1 MRAARASTSPNARYV
16 VGIDFGTLSG
26 RALLVDVEDGRE
38 VATAVQEYADGVIEE
53 TLPGDRTRLPP
64 DTALQ
69 NPADYL
75 KALSATIPRMIR
87 SAKIRPEQVIGI
99 GTDFTSCTM
108 LPVKAD
114 GAPLCADKQ
123 WRRNPHAWVKIWKHH
138 AAQPEA
144 NFINEIGRQANE
156 AFIHAYGGKYSSE
169 WFFAKLL
176 ETVNHAPE
184 VYEAADRFLEAGDWI
199 VWQLCGAETRNLSAA
214 GFKAMW
220 VYPAETGSQAGEVRK
235 ETGPSV
241 AGKLALDSPPS
252 NSAWNY
258 PSPEFFFSLDPLLAN
273 VVAEKLSSNIL
284 PLGSN
289 AGGLTPAM
297 AQRTG
302 LAAGTAVAVGN
313 IDAHVAVPACGV
325 TTSGKLVMI
334 MGTSTCHLLLS
345 ETKQEVEGMCGVVAD
360 GVVPGLWGY
369 EAGQASVGDLF
380 AWQVAQAVP
389 ASMHAEAKKARL
401 SIYQLLEK
409 RAAGLAPGESGLLAL
424 DWWNGC
430 RSVLMDADLS
440 GLLIGA
446 TLATKPHEIYR
457 ALMEATAFGTRKII
471 EAFTGKG
478 VAINELYACG
488 GLAQKN
494 PLLMQIYADVTG
506 MPIQV
511 AASEQTSALGAA
523 MHGAVAAGYY
533 PDIHAAARKMARVRD
548 QIYQPDA
555 AAKAIY
561 DELYGQYSRLHD
573 LFGRDGQSTMK
584 VLKQLRA
591 AAFSAAKS
599 IPA

>member
-38 VATAVQEYADGVIEE
+38 VATAVHEYADGVIEE
-53 TLPGDRTRLPP
+53 TLPGDNTRLPP

-75 KALSATIPRMIR
+75 KVLSATIPRMIR
-87 SAKIRPEQVIGI
+87 SARIRPEQVIGI

-114 GAPLCADKQ
+114 GAPLCADTA

-144 NFINEIGRQANE
+144 NFINEIGRQGNE
-156 AFIHAYGGKYSSE
+156 AFIRAYGGKYSSE
-169 WFFAKLL
+169 WFFSKLL

-214 GFKAMW
+214 GFKSMW
-220 VYPAETGSQAGEVRK
+220 VYPAETGSQAAEARK
-235 ETGPSV
+235 ETGQSGPS
-241 AGKLALDSPPS
+241 KPALDSPPS
-252 NSAWNY
+252 TSAWNY
-258 PSPEFFFSLDPLLAN
+258 PSPEFFLSLDPLLAN

-284 PLGSN
+284 PLGSK
-289 AGGLTPAM
+289 AGGLTAEM
-297 AQRTG
+297 ARRTG

-313 IDAHVAVPACGV
+313 I
-325 TTSGKLVMI
+325 
-334 MGTSTCHLLLS
+334 
-345 ETKQEVEGMCGVVAD
+345 QEVEGMCGVVAD

-369 EAGQASVGDLF
+369 EAGQAGVGDLF

-389 ASMHAEAKKARL
+389 ASMQAEAKKARL

-409 RAAGLAPGESGLLAL
+409 RAAELAPGESGLLAL

-430 RSVLMDADLS
+430 RSVLMDSDLS

-446 TLATKPHEIYR
+446 TLATKAHEIYR

-548 QIYQPDA
+548 RIYQPDA
-555 AAKAIY
+555 AAKATY

-573 LFGRDGQSTMK
+573 LFGRDGQNTMK
-584 VLKQLRA
+584 ALKQLRA